1 MHRALKRFATQQW
14 RTRRRA
20 SGWSEQPEVAALAA
34 CLERHGL
41 IAEAVLDSCG
51 AAAFADAC
59 PTIGASVGAH
69 LRHSLE
75 HAQCCASAIDSLRSS
90 TQPPTLNY
98 DGRERDAELE
108 RDPIYM
114 AARSREMATGI
125 IDGDAVDL
133 DAEVLAA
140 FALDASSG
148 DALLPSTLR
157 RELAFAAHHAT
168 HHFFV
173 ARLVAKGHLGV
184 DLPDDVGRAPAT
196 LRNDRQSAST
206 GAYVD
211 VGG

>member
-1 MHRALKRFATQQW
+1 MHRAAKRLATPQRW
-14 RTRRRA
+14 RRLA
-20 SGWSEQPEVAALAA
+20 SGWSTTPEVAALTA
-34 CLERHGL
+34 CLERHAA
-41 IAEAVLDSCG
+41 IAEAVHDRCG

-75 HAQCCASAIDSLRSS
+75 HAQCCATAIDGLRHGSRV
-90 TQPPTLNY
+90 PTLNY

-108 RDPIYM
+108 RDPAYL
-114 AARSREMATGI
+114 AARSRELAAGI
-125 IDGDAVDL
+125 SDGDAVDL

-140 FALDASSG
+140 FALDASGG

-157 RELAFAAHHAT
+157 RELAFAVHHAT

-184 DLPDDVGRAPAT
+184 ALPDDVGRAPAT